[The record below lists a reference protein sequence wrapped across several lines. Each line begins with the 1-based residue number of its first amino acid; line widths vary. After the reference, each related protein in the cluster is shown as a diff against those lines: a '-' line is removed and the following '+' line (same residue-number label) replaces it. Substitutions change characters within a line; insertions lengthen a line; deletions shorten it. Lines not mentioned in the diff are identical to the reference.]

1 MRVAGRLWIRLG
13 VWMTVFAG
21 AAAYLVTT
29 VPSPDPQETTLVI
42 AGLIAV
48 ASAGAL
54 IVISVVAAR
63 VVLGVEELRLR
74 CLPGS
79 QVIQRSDILGIRR
92 HTSRAG
98 LRMLEVVSRAS
109 GVKPLVIAGVLG
121 EDDAFRLWFDSLPR
135 LAEDQ
140 APAPRLG
147 IQAARTKL
155 FVPP

>member
-1 MRVAGRLWIRLG
+1 MA
-13 VWMTVFAG
+13 VFAG

-42 AGLIAV
+42 AGLLAV

-54 IVISVVAAR
+54 IVISVIAAR
-63 VVLGVEELRLR
+63 VVLGTAELRLR
-74 CLPGS
+74 CLRGS
-79 QVIQRSDILGIRR
+79 QVIQRSDILGIRH
-92 HTSRAG
+92 HTPRAG
-98 LRMLEVVSRAS
+98 LRRLEVVSRTS

-135 LAEDQ
+135 LAEDE

-147 IQAARTKL
+147 IQAARAKL
-155 FVPP
+155 SVPP